1 MKRLQARN
9 RKWARRLNRPRR
21 LLVSLRLLMRL
32 PMDPTKKID
41 KKYAALTPCGLGGF
55 APASGGIY
63 L

>member
-1 MKRLQARN
+1 
-9 RKWARRLNRPRR
+9 
-21 LLVSLRLLMRL
+21 LVSLRLLMRL